1 MSHLLK
7 AVRPVWCQGAE
18 SEETTGP
25 ASLNWTRGLLI
36 SEPLRMTE
44 RDQNKNSLV
53 GDGKTQAI
61 SVLSPVVV
69 DP

>member
-7 AVRPVWCQGAE
+7 AVRLVWCQGAE
-18 SEETTGP
+18 SEEKQQDLPHSTGP
-25 ASLNWTRGLLI
+25 GACS
-36 SEPLRMTE
+36 SEPSRMTE